1 MFRTVFGHPAR
12 NHTLASVST
21 FRALPAGG
29 GPRPRTPRADST
41 AISRRKAH
49 DQGARRS
56 PCAARRVRR
65 RRGPWRTCRDPA
77 CARARRGGQN
87 ARVLS
92 LHREGRSPV
101 HAVPAGVK
109 LLVLFAA
116 GTALFFV
123 RSVAVLGGALAGV
136 ALCYALARVPWR
148 VVARQVLTVVPFAVA
163 LSAVQW
169 LVTGW
174 EAAVLV
180 GLRMLVLVML
190 ANLVTLTTRTS
201 AMVAA
206 IEAVLRPLAPLGV
219 RPERVG
225 LLVAMTIRFI
235 PVIKEQ
241 ADQVRAA
248 QRARGVERS
257 TAFLA
262 PLLVK
267 TLRLADG
274 LGEALD
280 ARGVDG
286 AAARPG
292 KTPRSGK
299 DRPL

>member
-1 MFRTVFGHPAR
+1 M
-12 NHTLASVST
+12 
-21 FRALPAGG
+21 
-29 GPRPRTPRADST
+29 
-41 AISRRKAH
+41 
-49 DQGARRS
+49 
-56 PCAARRVRR
+56 
-65 RRGPWRTCRDPA
+65 
-77 CARARRGGQN
+77 
-87 ARVLS
+87 LS

-123 RSVAVLGGALAGV
+123 RSVAVLGGAMAGV

-148 VVARQVLTVVPFAVA
+148 IAARQVLTVVPFAVA

-169 LVTGW
+169 LVGGW

-180 GLRMLVLVML
+180 GQRMLVLVTL

-206 IEAVLRPLAPLGV
+206 IETVLRPLAPLGV

-286 AAARPG
+286 TVTRPPEKTEQAGEAGKARR
-292 KTPRSGK
+292 PREG
-299 DRPL
+299 RTL

>member
-1 MFRTVFGHPAR
+1 M
-12 NHTLASVST
+12 
-21 FRALPAGG
+21 
-29 GPRPRTPRADST
+29 
-41 AISRRKAH
+41 
-49 DQGARRS
+49 
-56 PCAARRVRR
+56 
-65 RRGPWRTCRDPA
+65 
-77 CARARRGGQN
+77 
-87 ARVLS
+87 LS
-92 LHREGRSPV
+92 LHHDARSPV
-101 HAVPAGVK
+101 HALPAGVK

-123 RSVAVLGGALAGV
+123 TSTAVLGAAVVGV
-136 ALCYALARVPWR
+136 GLCYALARVPWR
-148 VVARQVLTVVPFAVA
+148 TAGRQLLTVLPFAV
-163 LSAVQW
+163 SVVAVQW
-169 LVTGW
+169 LFTGW
-174 EAAVLV
+174 ETAVLV
-180 GLRMLVLVML
+180 GQRIVVLVML

-201 AMVAA
+201 AMIAA
-206 IEAVLRPLAPLGV
+206 IEAALRPLKPLGI

-225 LLVAMTIRFI
+225 LVVAMTIRFI

-286 AAARPG
+286 PRRPEE
-292 KTPRSGK
+292 T
-299 DRPL
+299 RPL